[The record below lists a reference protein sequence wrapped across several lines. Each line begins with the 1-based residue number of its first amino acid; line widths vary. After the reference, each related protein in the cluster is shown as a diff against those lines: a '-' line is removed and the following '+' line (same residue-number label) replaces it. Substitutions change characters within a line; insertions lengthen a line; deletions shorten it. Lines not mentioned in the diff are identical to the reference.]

1 MPNPIATLGM
11 AAAILVG
18 AAGLVAAQDAERAVQ
33 ARNALMTLNGHYLG
47 QLGAMAK
54 GETPYDAA
62 KAEAAATSLAALATL
77 DESAMWPE
85 GTDNETLGDK
95 TRALPVIW
103 STYPA
108 ITEKMQALTDA
119 TAALAKTAGTD
130 LASLRAGMGPV
141 GKACGDCHET
151 YRASKD

>member
-1 MPNPIATLGM
+1 MPNPIATLGV
-11 AAAILVG
+11 AAAIFTG
-18 AAGLVAAQDAERAVQ
+18 GAGLVAAQDLEQAVQ
-33 ARNALMTLNGHYLG
+33 ARHSLMTLNGHYLG

-62 KAEAAATSLAALATL
+62 KAEAAAASLAALAML

-85 GTDNETLGDK
+85 GSDNGALGDK

-103 STYPA
+103 TSYPA
-108 ITEKMQALTDA
+108 ITEKMQAFADA

-130 LASLRAGMGPV
+130 LASLQAGIGPV

-151 YRASKD
+151 YRAPKD